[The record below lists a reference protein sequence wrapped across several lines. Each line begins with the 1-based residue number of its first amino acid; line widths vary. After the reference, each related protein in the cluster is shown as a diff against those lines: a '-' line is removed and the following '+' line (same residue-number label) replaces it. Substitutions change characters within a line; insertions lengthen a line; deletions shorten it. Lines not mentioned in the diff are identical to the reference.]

1 LFALQGVSQKE
12 RTKMEFFRTAKAKE
26 ARRRASRHIPNL
38 PKSGPTAFTVEQLL
52 RLCHILGADTRRRV
66 KGGEW
71 KEFSEEKLARSIR
84 SVIGRGT
91 FPDRLMRFAD
101 MADEFVE
108 QNSFSPPKATHP

>member
-1 LFALQGVSQKE
+1 
-12 RTKMEFFRTAKAKE
+12 MY
-26 ARRRASRHIPNL
+26 
-38 PKSGPTAFTVEQLL
+38 
-52 RLCHILGADTRRRV
+52 

-71 KEFSEEKLARSIR
+71 KEFSEEELARSIR

-108 QNSFSPPKATHP
+108 ENSFRRENNPAVRRGG